1 MTTTVL
7 DTVLGP
13 HGQVRALR
21 SGAVRVEGAE
31 LAFTEVK
38 RMPDAYRDMAR
49 TQPYAV
55 CEMAPTAYL
64 MALSAGAPLTAL
76 ALPMTRRFRH
86 EGVQRL
92 RSSAITGPRDLEG
105 QTIGVR
111 NYAVTAAV
119 WTRGLFA
126 DDYGVD
132 LDKVSWLTEEE
143 ENLPQFPLPANASRL
158 APGRKLAQLLGS
170 GELQVAFAGLAGA
183 GNDTGLDLVDL
194 VPDAQARG
202 ADWYR
207 RTGVYPLHGVIVLRN
222 DVIAADPGLPGRLY
236 TAFEQAK
243 AHYLARL
250 HAGADLDAEDRRYL
264 ALEQLLGGDPLPYG
278 LEENAASFEALVRYV
293 HQQGLAPSRPRIA
306 SVFIDPRVGAGRTAT
321 WE

>member
-1 MTTTVL
+1 MTTL
-7 DTVLGP
+7 NTVLGP
-13 HGQVRALR
+13 HGQVRDLR
-21 SGAVRVEGAE
+21 NGAVRVEGVE

-64 MALSAGAPLTAL
+64 MALSAGAPITAL

-92 RSSAITGPRDLEG
+92 RSSSITGPSDLHG

-119 WTRGLFA
+119 WTRGIFA
-126 DDYGVD
+126 DDFGVD
-132 LDKVSWLTEEE
+132 LERVSWLTEEE

-158 APGRKLAQLLGS
+158 PPGRKLAQLLAS

-183 GNDTGLDLVDL
+183 GSDAALDLVDL
-194 VPDAQARG
+194 VPDASARG
-202 ADWYR
+202 AEWYR
-207 RTGVYPLHGVIVLRN
+207 RTGVYPLHGVIVVRN
-222 DVIAADPGLPGRLY
+222 DALAADAGLPARLFS
-236 TAFEQAK
+236 AFAQAK
-243 AHYLARL
+243 VNYLDRL
-250 HAGADLDAEDRRYL
+250 RAGVDLDAEDRRYL
-264 ALEQLLGGDPLPYG
+264 ALQQVVGDDPLPYG
-278 LEENAASFEALVRYV
+278 LEENAASFEALARYV
-293 HQQGLAPSRPRIA
+293 HQQGLVPSRPRIE
-306 SVFIDPRVGAGRTAT
+306 SVFIDPRAGAGRCAT

>member
-1 MTTTVL
+1 
-7 DTVLGP
+7 
-13 HGQVRALR
+13 
-21 SGAVRVEGAE
+21 
-31 LAFTEVK
+31 
-38 RMPDAYRDMAR
+38 MPDAYRDMAR

-64 MALSAGAPLTAL
+64 MALSAGAPFTAL

-92 RSSAITGPRDLEG
+92 RSSSIAGPRDLEG
-105 QTIGVR
+105 HTIGVR

-132 LDKVSWLTEEE
+132 MGKVDWLTEEE

-158 APGRKLAQLLGS
+158 EPGRKLSQLLAS
-170 GELQVAFAGLAGA
+170 GELEVAFAGLAGA
-183 GNDTGLDLVDL
+183 GNDANLDLVDL
-194 VPDAQARG
+194 VPDAQERG

-207 RTGVYPLHGVIVLRN
+207 RSGVYPLHGVIVVRN
-222 DVIAADPGLPGRLY
+222 DVVTADPGLPARLY
-236 TAFEQAK
+236 AAFVQAK
-243 AHYLARL
+243 DNYLARL
-250 HAGADLDAEDRRYL
+250 HLGADLDAEDRRYL
-264 ALEQLLGGDPLPYG
+264 ALEKLLGGDPLPYG
-278 LEENAASFEALVRYV
+278 LEENAASFDALVRYA
-293 HQQGLAPSRPRIA
+293 HQQGLIPSRPRTA
-306 SVFIDPRVGAGRTAT
+306 SVFIDPRAGPGRTAT